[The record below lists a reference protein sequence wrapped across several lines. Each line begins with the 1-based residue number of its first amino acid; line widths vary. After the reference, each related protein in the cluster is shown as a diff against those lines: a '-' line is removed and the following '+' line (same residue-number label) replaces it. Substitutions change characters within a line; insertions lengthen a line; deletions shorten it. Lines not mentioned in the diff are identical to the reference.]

1 MKNSSQY
8 LRMLLAASVSIIA
21 FTACDKD
28 ESAPASTGNNNYSAQ
43 VNNLP
48 KEALSTV
55 ESTSLSF
62 MREEEKLA
70 RDVYTYLYE
79 YWGSKIF
86 NNIASSE
93 QTHMDA
99 VLLLLQKYALP
110 DPAAGLVPGEFKNPA
125 LQNLY
130 RDLIA
135 QGKKSILDAY
145 VVGATIEDL
154 DLYDLY
160 NALEQVDNQDIT
172 YVYENLAKGS
182 RNHLRSYYRNIL
194 NAGGTYIPQF
204 ISQAEFDE
212 IISSPMETGF

>member
-1 MKNSSQY
+1 
-8 LRMLLAASVSIIA
+8 MLLAASVSIIA

-43 VNNLP
+43 FNNLP
-48 KEALSTV
+48 KEALSTI

-70 RDVYTYLYE
+70 RNVYKYLYE
-79 YWGSKIF
+79 HWGANIF
-86 NNIASSE
+86 SNIGSSE

-99 VLLLLQKYALP
+99 VLLLLQKYALA
-110 DPAAGLVPGEFKNPA
+110 DPAAGLGTGEFKNPD

-130 RDLIA
+130 WDLTA

-160 NALEQVDNQDIT
+160 NALEKVDNQDII

-182 RNHLRSYYRNIL
+182 RNHLRSFYRNIL
-194 NAGGTYIPQF
+194 NAGGTYIPKF

-212 IISSPMETGF
+212 IINSSMETGF

>member
-1 MKNSSQY
+1 
-8 LRMLLAASVSIIA
+8 MLLAASVSIIA